1 MFEKSKKCVKLTIK
15 EVKMK
20 DLKFYLNKALKNHF
34 ALGAF
39 NFCNMESLQ
48 AIINA
53 SLKAKSPAIISVSES
68 ALSYMGEDFVM
79 ALAKIA
85 KKQNPA
91 LFLHL
96 DHGKS
101 FEVCK
106 KAVEL
111 GFDSVM
117 IDGSA
122 LDFEKNVKLTKKVC
136 AYAHKK
142 GVLVEGE
149 IGQIKGIE
157 DNVKADQNIY
167 TNPEEAYK
175 FARETGVDLL
185 AVAIG
190 TSHGVNKYSK
200 NPTLRMDILSEIE
213 KLLPSLP
220 LVLHGASTVDEALI
234 KTFNDYGG
242 QLTKAKGVSEELLM
256 EAVTKHNIVKINTD
270 TDIRLS
276 FTSETRKI
284 LSENKKEI
292 DPRKYLGKGKEKA
305 EEILLAKMKN
315 VLFSAG
321 KK

>member
-1 MFEKSKKCVKLTIK
+1 
-15 EVKMK
+15 MK

-48 AIINA
+48 AIVNA
-53 SLKAKSPAIISVSES
+53 SLKTKSPAIISVSES

-79 ALAKIA
+79 ALAKTA

-101 FEVCK
+101 YEICK
-106 KAVEL
+106 KAVDL

-117 IDGSA
+117 IDASA
-122 LDFEKNVKLTKKVC
+122 LDFKENIRLTKKV
-136 AYAHKK
+136 ALYAHKK

-149 IGQIKGIE
+149 IGQIKGVE

-167 TNPEEAYK
+167 TSPQEACE
-175 FARETGVDLL
+175 FARETGVDML

-200 NPTLRMDILSEIE
+200 NPTLRMDILTEIE
-213 KLLPSLP
+213 RLLPSLP
-220 LVLHGASTVDEALI
+220 LVLHGASTVDEMLVE
-234 KTFNDYGG
+234 TFNNFGG
-242 QLTKAKGVSEELLM
+242 QLSKAKGVSEELLI
-256 EAVTKHNIVKINTD
+256 EAVTKHNVVKINTD

-276 FTSETRKI
+276 FTSETRKV
-284 LSENKKEI
+284 LEENKKEI
-292 DPRKYLGKGKEKA
+292 DPRKYLGKGREKA
-305 EEILLAKMKN
+305 EQILSAKMRN

>member
-1 MFEKSKKCVKLTIK
+1 
-15 EVKMK
+15 MK

-48 AIINA
+48 AIVNA
-53 SLKAKSPAIISVSES
+53 SLKTKSPAIISVSES

-101 FEVCK
+101 YEICK
-106 KAVEL
+106 KAVDL

-117 IDGSA
+117 IDASA
-122 LDFEKNVKLTKKVC
+122 LDFKENIKLTKKV
-136 AYAHKK
+136 ALYAHKK

-149 IGQIKGIE
+149 IGQIKGVE

-167 TNPEEAYK
+167 TSPQEACE
-175 FARETGVDLL
+175 FARETGVDML

-200 NPTLRMDILSEIE
+200 NPTLRMDILTEIE
-213 KLLPSLP
+213 RLLPSLP
-220 LVLHGASTVDEALI
+220 LVLHGASTVDERLVE
-234 KTFNDYGG
+234 TFNNFGG
-242 QLTKAKGVSEELLM
+242 QLSKAKGVSEELLI
-256 EAVTKHNIVKINTD
+256 EAVTKHNVVKINTD

-276 FTSETRKI
+276 FTSETRKV
-284 LSENKKEI
+284 LEENKKEI
-292 DPRKYLGKGKEKA
+292 DPRKYLGKGREKA
-305 EEILLAKMKN
+305 EQILSAKMRN

>member
-1 MFEKSKKCVKLTIK
+1 
-15 EVKMK
+15 MK

-48 AIINA
+48 AIVNA
-53 SLKAKSPAIISVSES
+53 SLKTKSPAIISVSES

-79 ALAKIA
+79 ALAKTA

-101 FEVCK
+101 YEICK
-106 KAVEL
+106 KAVDL

-117 IDGSA
+117 IDASA
-122 LDFEKNVKLTKKVC
+122 LDFKENIRLTKKV
-136 AYAHKK
+136 ALYAHKK

-149 IGQIKGIE
+149 IGQIKGVE

-167 TNPEEAYK
+167 TSPQEACE
-175 FARETGVDLL
+175 FARETGVDML

-200 NPTLRMDILSEIE
+200 NPTLRMDILTEIE

-220 LVLHGASTVDEALI
+220 LVLHGASTVDERLVE
-234 KTFNDYGG
+234 TFNNFGG
-242 QLTKAKGVSEELLM
+242 QLSKAKGVSEELLI
-256 EAVTKHNIVKINTD
+256 EAVTKHNVVKINTD

-276 FTSETRKI
+276 FTSETRKV
-284 LSENKKEI
+284 LEENKKEI
-292 DPRKYLGKGKEKA
+292 DPRKYLGKGREKA
-305 EEILLAKMKN
+305 EQILSAKMRN

>member
-1 MFEKSKKCVKLTIK
+1 
-15 EVKMK
+15 MK

-48 AIINA
+48 AIVNA
-53 SLKAKSPAIISVSES
+53 SLKTKSPAIISVSES

-101 FEVCK
+101 YEICK
-106 KAVEL
+106 KAVDL

-117 IDGSA
+117 IDASA
-122 LDFEKNVKLTKKVC
+122 LDFKENIRLTKKV
-136 AYAHKK
+136 ALYAHKK
-142 GVLVEGE
+142 DVLVEGE
-149 IGQIKGIE
+149 IGQIKGVE

-167 TNPEEAYK
+167 TSPEEAYK

-200 NPTLRMDILSEIE
+200 NPTLRMDILTEIE
-213 KLLPSLP
+213 RLLPSLP
-220 LVLHGASTVDEALI
+220 LVLHGASTVDERLVE
-234 KTFNDYGG
+234 TFNNFGG
-242 QLTKAKGVSEELLM
+242 QLSKAKGVSEELLI
-256 EAVTKHNIVKINTD
+256 EAVTKHNVVKINTD

-276 FTSETRKI
+276 FTSETRKV
-284 LSENKKEI
+284 LEENKKEI
-292 DPRKYLGKGKEKA
+292 DPRKYLGKGREKA
-305 EEILLAKMKN
+305 EQILSAKMRN

>member
-1 MFEKSKKCVKLTIK
+1 
-15 EVKMK
+15 MK

-48 AIINA
+48 AIVNA
-53 SLKAKSPAIISVSES
+53 SLKTKSPAIISVSES

-79 ALAKIA
+79 ALAKTA
-85 KKQNPA
+85 KKRNPA

-101 FEVCK
+101 YEICK
-106 KAVEL
+106 KAVDL

-117 IDGSA
+117 IDASA
-122 LDFEKNVKLTKKVC
+122 LDFKENIKLTKKV
-136 AYAHKK
+136 ALYAHKK

-149 IGQIKGIE
+149 IGQIKGVE

-167 TNPEEAYK
+167 TSPQEACE
-175 FARETGVDLL
+175 FARETGVDML

-200 NPTLRMDILSEIE
+200 NPTLRMDILTEIE
-213 KLLPSLP
+213 RLLPSLP
-220 LVLHGASTVDEALI
+220 LVLHGASTVDERLVE
-234 KTFNDYGG
+234 TFNNFGG
-242 QLTKAKGVSEELLM
+242 QLSKAKGVSEELLI
-256 EAVTKHNIVKINTD
+256 EAVTKHNVVKINTD

-276 FTSETRKI
+276 FTSETRKV
-284 LSENKKEI
+284 LEENKKEI
-292 DPRKYLGKGKEKA
+292 DPRKYLGKGREKA
-305 EEILLAKMKN
+305 EQILSAKMRN

>member
-1 MFEKSKKCVKLTIK
+1 
-15 EVKMK
+15 MK

-48 AIINA
+48 AIVNA
-53 SLKAKSPAIISVSES
+53 SLKTKSPAIISVSES

-96 DHGKS
+96 DHGRS
-101 FEVCK
+101 YEICK
-106 KAVEL
+106 KAVDL

-117 IDGSA
+117 IDASA
-122 LDFEKNVKLTKKVC
+122 LDFKENIRLTKKV
-136 AYAHKK
+136 ALYAHKK

-149 IGQIKGIE
+149 IGQIKGVE

-167 TNPEEAYK
+167 TSPQEACE
-175 FARETGVDLL
+175 FARETGVDML

-200 NPTLRMDILSEIE
+200 NPTLRMDILTEIE
-213 KLLPSLP
+213 RLLPSLP
-220 LVLHGASTVDEALI
+220 LVLHGASTVDERLVE
-234 KTFNDYGG
+234 TFNNFGG
-242 QLTKAKGVSEELLM
+242 QLSKAKGVSEELLI
-256 EAVTKHNIVKINTD
+256 EAVTKHNVVKINTD

-276 FTSETRKI
+276 FTSETRKV
-284 LSENKKEI
+284 LEENKKEI
-292 DPRKYLGKGKEKA
+292 DPRKYLGKGREKA
-305 EEILLAKMKN
+305 EQILSAKMRN